1 MTAFWPVLVLKMLAR
16 RARRAA
22 IMMAATAMAVACL
35 VVLDAI
41 MEGVGDAMI
50 RNSVAAAGGHVT
62 LTPTAAH
69 AADETVAATV
79 RRWSGV
85 SEALPRRT
93 QAAMLTAGRSSA
105 AVTLVGVVPA
115 ERNWSVVAAKIIRGG
130 FPRGGGAILI
140 GSDLADR
147 LGAAVGD
154 PVQAAAADGTG
165 RTFTVCGVFRTHL
178 PHLDAQ
184 LALADLD
191 DVAPAQQSVNI
202 FLADPYAAPA
212 TAARAAG
219 ELAVLATQWQNDLPE
234 LAGLIALNRFSM
246 NVVLGLALLILAFG
260 ISNNVFQ
267 GVSQRR
273 RELSIL
279 RAMGLTGRGV
289 MAIVLGETMLMA
301 AVAAVIGAAVGIAAT
316 LLWARWGL
324 DLSPWTSGNPHFLIS
339 AVVYPRLT
347 GGGVIAPMA
356 VACAC
361 GFLAA
366 LAPARR
372 AGRSTIT
379 QGLRML

>member
-1 MTAFWPVLVLKMLAR
+1 MTAFWPVLVLKMLLR
-16 RARRAA
+16 RARRGV

-35 VVLDAI
+35 IALDAV

-62 LTPTAAH
+62 LTGTARR
-69 AADETVAATV
+69 AADEAVASEV
-79 RRWSGV
+79 RRWPGV
-85 SEALPRRT
+85 CEALPRRT
-93 QAAMLTAGRSSA
+93 QAAMLSHGRSGA

-115 ERNWSVVAAKIIRGG
+115 ERNWSIVAAKIIGGG
-130 FPRGGGAILI
+130 FPRGGGSILV

-154 PVQAAAADGTG
+154 RLEATVSGGVG
-165 RTFTVCGVFRTHL
+165 RTFTVCGVFRTRL

-184 LALADLD
+184 LVLAGMD
-191 DVAPAQQSVNI
+191 DVAPAQQSVHV

-212 TAARAAG
+212 AAARAG
-219 ELAVLATQWQNDLPE
+219 ELAVAASQWQNDLPE
-234 LAGLIALNRFSM
+234 LAGLISLNRFSM

-279 RAMGLTGRGV
+279 RAMGLTSRGV

-372 AGRSTIT
+372 AGRSTIM